1 VIGPGDG
8 TPAVIVLAAGIG
20 SRLGRLVVKRP
31 KWLLDLA
38 PDAPLARHHLRAI
51 DRALAAGAPRIAV
64 AGHASDALR
73 VFLLR
78 EGAAHVDVVVNP
90 RYATWNN
97 WYSLLVGLR
106 RLDELGWAG
115 PVIVLNADLYCPEEW
130 LADVA
135 AGITHRPPPEVLLAI
150 DVGRPLTDEAMK
162 VELDGTGR
170 VTAIG
175 KFGLARPAGEYIGLA
190 ALSSAGRAAVAGILQ
205 TFAADGRTDE
215 WYEAG
220 LQQAMDSG
228 LRVEAWTTPHSDWV
242 EIDDADDHAAA
253 QDLYERRRRGAEAG
267 GCR

>member
-1 VIGPGDG
+1 
-8 TPAVIVLAAGIG
+8 
-20 SRLGRLVVKRP
+20 
-31 KWLLDLA
+31 
-38 PDAPLARHHLRAI
+38 
-51 DRALAAGAPRIAV
+51 
-64 AGHASDALR
+64 

-135 AGITHRPPPEVLLAI
+135 AGITRRTPPEVLLAV
-150 DVGRPLTDEAMK
+150 DVGRPMTDEAMK
-162 VELDGTGR
+162 VEFDGSRR

-175 KFGLARPAGEYIGLA
+175 KVGLARPAGEYIGLA

-220 LQQAMDSG
+220 LQQAMDHA
-228 LRVEAWTTPHSDWV
+228 LAVEAWTTPHSDWV